1 MKDVH
6 RRAEEDMGI
15 IEKIASI
22 IPGFAGYMR
31 RERRRDSDK
40 IQREFIAKALAGN
53 KSFLDDVIREAASE
67 GLLEILDDLDRLKKK
82 IDKTSERIR
91 HADYGYSGFF
101 DAVKIREDELAQLH
115 RFDLEMI
122 SAVKETEDRLKTLP
136 AGAGDVEAMKASAKA
151 CARILD
157 DLDRKFS
164 DREAMIMGV
173 K

>member
-67 GLLEILDDLDRLKKK
+67 GLLEILDDLDRL
-82 IDKTSERIR
+82 
-91 HADYGYSGFF
+91 
-101 DAVKIREDELAQLH
+101 
-115 RFDLEMI
+115 
-122 SAVKETEDRLKTLP
+122 
-136 AGAGDVEAMKASAKA
+136 
-151 CARILD
+151 
-157 DLDRKFS
+157 
-164 DREAMIMGV
+164 
-173 K
+173 